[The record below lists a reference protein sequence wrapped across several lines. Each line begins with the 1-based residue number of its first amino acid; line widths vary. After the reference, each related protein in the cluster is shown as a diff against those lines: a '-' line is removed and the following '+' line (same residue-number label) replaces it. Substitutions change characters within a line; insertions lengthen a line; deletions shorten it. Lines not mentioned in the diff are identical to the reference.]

1 MRCAKVLLMEDSEQ
15 SKMLR
20 GELFN
25 AADAEL
31 CALRLR
37 AKQLCYQ
44 FNRTDPSDEGAMQE
58 LLRKLLGSIRG
69 QAMIMPNFWCD
80 YGFNI
85 ELGDGVF
92 INHDCVILDGGK
104 VTFGDN
110 VLVGPQCG
118 FYTAS
123 HPTDVET
130 RLTWVEY
137 SLPINIGAGVWIGGG
152 VKVLP
157 GVSIGENS
165 VIAAGSVVTRDIPA
179 NVLAGGVPCRVI
191 RPISSPEQQK
201 LPGMERYRAGKQ
213 QG

>member
-1 MRCAKVLLMEDSEQ
+1 
-15 SKMLR
+15 MLS
-20 GELFN
+20 GDLF
-25 AADAEL
+25 DATDPEL
-31 CALRLR
+31 CALRLQ
-37 AKQLCYQ
+37 AKRLCHQ
-44 FNRTDPSDEGAMQE
+44 FNLTDPTDEDAQRNI
-58 LLRKLLGSIRG
+58 LRRLIGRIRG

-80 YGFNI
+80 YGSNI

-123 HPTDVET
+123 HPTDLET
-130 RLTWVEY
+130 RLTWAEY
-137 SLPINIGAGVWIGGG
+137 NLPIHIGAGVWIGGG

-179 NVLAGGVPCRVI
+179 NVLAAGTPCRVI
-191 RPISSPEQQK
+191 RPLSAPEQQQ
-201 LPGMERYRAGKQ
+201 LPGMKRYRAARQEG
-213 QG
+213 

>member
-1 MRCAKVLLMEDSEQ
+1 MERSEQ

-20 GELFN
+20 GELF
-25 AADAEL
+25 DANDSEL
-31 CALRLR
+31 LALRVQ
-37 AKQLCYQ
+37 AKHLCYQ
-44 FNRTDPSDEGAMQE
+44 FNHTDPADEATQRDILSRLIG
-58 LLRKLLGSIRG
+58 RIRG

-80 YGFNI
+80 YGSNI

-123 HPTDVET
+123 HPADAET
-130 RLTWVEY
+130 RRTGAEY
-137 SLPINIGAGVWIGGG
+137 SLPISIDAGVWIGGG

-157 GVSIGENS
+157 GVHIGENS
-165 VIAAGSVVTRDIPA
+165 IIAGGSVVTRDVPA

-191 RPISSPEQQK
+191 RPLSAPEQQP
-201 LPGMERYRAGKQ
+201 LPGMERFRAAHQEG
-213 QG
+213 